1 MATAFTVY
9 AGTPAKK
16 VDSLR
21 VVNLQ
26 EVQVVST
33 RATSKTPMAYFN
45 LSKSAIKSKNFG
57 QDLPFL
63 LSLTPSITMS
73 SDAGTGIG
81 YTAIRVRGTDPSRI
95 NITANGIPINDAES
109 SSVYWVNMA
118 DFASNLSNVQIQ
130 RGVGTSTN
138 GSGAFGASLNM
149 QTANF
154 EVKPYGSIDLSAGSY
169 GTHKETFL
177 FGTGILGGHWAFQ
190 GRLSNI
196 GSDGYIDRASSKLNS
211 YFVQGGYFSENTMIK
226 FITYNG
232 TEETYHAWD
241 YASKADMAK
250 YGRSYNPC
258 GMYIDNNGKVAYYNN
273 QIDSYHQ
280 QNYQLIWNQM
290 LNANWNLNIALH
302 YTHGYGYYEQY
313 KYNSSSDPVKLAKYT
328 LTDDWSLKSDLIC
341 RKLMKNDFYG
351 FVGSLNYDSHSNL
364 TASFGGGWNKYDGD
378 HYGQVTWVKSFSG
391 NLDPNHEFYNNNGTK
406 YDGNFYGKL
415 NYSFIRGLNAYVDLQ
430 YRHISYK
437 IKGSSKEFDSK
448 HKQMPFDVDEK
459 YNFFNPKFG
468 LYYDINRNN
477 TVYASYAI
485 SHKEPSRNSFEDHI
499 KESEYVK
506 PQAERL
512 NDLEVG
518 YKYQNR
524 IFSAGLNIY
533 YMDYDNQF
541 VLTGAQD
548 ANGRMV
554 ARNIKD
560 SYRMG
565 LEIMAAV
572 NPFKGFN
579 WNINATWSRNRAKN
593 TNLKVLDANW
603 NESFVN
609 VGSTHLSFSPDLILN
624 NVFSYEYK
632 GFTASLMSKY
642 VGEQYMTNSNFRSY
656 IDANKNEISA
666 MIDSYFTTDLDLS
679 YSFKIKGIKNIT
691 LGATVYNIFNKKY
704 ESNGSCGMYFK
715 QENGKVVAFGDNDF
729 WSWSTYSAQAPTNF
743 LAHLSVS
750 F

>member
-1 MATAFTVY
+1 MVF

-16 VDSLR
+16 VDSLK
-21 VVNLQ
+21 VINLQ

-33 RATSKTPMAYFN
+33 RANAKTPMAYFN
-45 LSKSAIKSKNFG
+45 LSKQAIKSRNFG

-63 LSLTPSITMS
+63 LSLTPSVITS

-95 NITANGIPINDAES
+95 NITANGIPVNDAES
-109 SSVYWVNMA
+109 NTVFWVNMS

-138 GSGAFGASLNM
+138 GGGAFGASLNM
-149 QTANF
+149 QTENF
-154 EVKPYGSIDLSAGSY
+154 DVKPYGAVDLSAGSY
-169 GTHKETFL
+169 GTHKETFH

-196 GSDGYIDRASSKLNS
+196 GSDGYIDRAWSKLNS
-211 YFVQGGYFSENTMIK
+211 YFVQAGYFSDNTMIK

-232 TEETYHAWD
+232 TESTYHAWD
-241 YASKADMAK
+241 YASKADMEK
-250 YGRSYNPC
+250 YGRTYNPC
-258 GMYIDNNGKVAYYNN
+258 GQYLDANGKVAYYKN
-273 QIDSYHQ
+273 QTDNYHQ

-290 LNANWNLNIALH
+290 LNSNWNLNIALH

-313 KYNSSSDPVKLAKYT
+313 KFNSDAGSVKLAKYT
-328 LTDDWSLKSDLIC
+328 LTTDWSLKSDLVC
-341 RKLMKNDFYG
+341 RKIMDNDFYG
-351 FVGSLNYDSHSNL
+351 FVGSLNYDSHSRL

-378 HYGQVTWVKSFSG
+378 HYGQVIWVKSFSG

-415 NYSFIRGLNAYVDLQ
+415 NYTLYKGLNAYVDLQ
-430 YRHISYK
+430 YRHINYK
-437 IKGSSKEFDSK
+437 MDGTSKEYSG
-448 HKQMPFDVDEK
+448 HNQIPFDVNETYD
-459 YNFFNPKFG
+459 FFNPKFG
-468 LYYDINRNN
+468 LFYDINANN

-485 SHKEPSRNSFEDHI
+485 AHKEPTRNAFEDHI
-499 KESEYVK
+499 HESEYVAPK
-506 PQAERL
+506 AERL
-512 NDLEVG
+512 NDLELG
-518 YKYQNR
+518 YKYQSR
-524 IFSAGLNIY
+524 KFSAGLNFY
-533 YMDYDNQF
+533 YMKYDNQF

-548 ANGRMV
+548 ANGEMV

-565 LEIMAAV
+565 LEMMAAW

-579 WNINATWSRNRAKN
+579 WNANATWSRNRAKN
-593 TNLKVLDANW
+593 TMLKVLDADW
-603 NESFVN
+603 NESSVN
-609 VGSTHLSFSPDLILN
+609 VGSTHLAFSPDFLLN
-624 NVFSYEYK
+624 NVLSYEYK

-642 VGEQYMTNSNFRSY
+642 VGKQYMTNSNFGSY
-656 IDANKNEISA
+656 TDANNKEISA

-679 YSFKIKGIKNIT
+679 YNFKLKGLKNVT
-691 LGATVYNIFNKKY
+691 LGVTVYNLFNEEY
-704 ESNGSCGMYFK
+704 ESNGSCAMYFK
-715 QENGKVVAFGDNDF
+715 QNNGKVVAFGDNDF
-729 WSWSTYSAQAPTNF
+729 WAWSTYSAQAPTNF
-743 LAHLSVS
+743 LAHLSIR